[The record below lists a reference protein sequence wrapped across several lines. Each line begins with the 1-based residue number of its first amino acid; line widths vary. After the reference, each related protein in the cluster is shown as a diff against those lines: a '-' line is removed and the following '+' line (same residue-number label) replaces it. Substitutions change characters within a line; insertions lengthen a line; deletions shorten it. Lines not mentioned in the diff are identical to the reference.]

1 MQHFGEFFG
10 PLMTFIV
17 SGSLKWTI
25 IGFSTQGGYFRA
37 LSIKIFEERC
47 YMKLKFDAVNISDGP
62 RQGDKRER
70 SQKIRVV
77 PPQVARFHIK
87 LSVVVAP
94 QRISQKGGE
103 GNFLLTL
110 FLRWGSNKGWCILWI
125 HAFLS
130 HRRQKKRKMGFRTLF
145 SIVKEISIFIHAI
158 NYKKKRQN

>member
-94 QRISQKGGE
+94 QRISQKGGRE
-103 GNFLLTL
+103 ISCWRCFWDGDLTKAGVSSGYTP
-110 FLRWGSNKGWCILWI
+110 FY
-125 HAFLS
+125 HTED
-130 HRRQKKRKMGFRTLF
+130 KKRGKWVFGL
-145 SIVKEISIFIHAI
+145 SSL
-158 NYKKKRQN
+158 

>member
-47 YMKLKFDAVNISDGP
+47 YMKLKFYAVNISDGP

-94 QRISQKGGE
+94 QRISQKGGRE
-103 GNFLLTL
+103 ISCWRCFSHWDGNLGMAGISWTP
-110 FLRWGSNKGWCILWI
+110 
-125 HAFLS
+125 S
-130 HRRQKKRKMGFRTLF
+130 HHTEDKKRGKWLCGFSSRF
-145 SIVKEISIFIHAI
+145 S
-158 NYKKKRQN
+158 YTQ